1 MQSYAVV
8 STCSNWPPL
17 LWTCIRLSLLRSRR
31 LLLRWKGGF
40 AYVARKAYRLVRA
53 DRSTAS
59 CVVCRILYLGDY
71 SFGWVCFFFR
81 AHEVVLL
88 HFTQR
93 LLASSARGR
102 ALILN
107 TAKSVEM
114 LPSLSTNL
122 LLKLLQPLCK
132 ASCLRELVFV
142 DDDHS
147 ATACT
152 AFVGAHFLSAGNDTV
167 FSWTMRLTRRVGGI
181 KRLRAPAVATGGPRV
196 LARVGLRRTW
206 LGRVFLTLPLLLKD
220 PRGKEAL

>member
-71 SFGWVCFFFR
+71 SFELVCFFFR
-81 AHEVVLL
+81 AHEVILL

-93 LLASSARGR
+93 LLAGSTRGR
-102 ALILN
+102 ALVLN

-147 ATACT
+147 ATART
-152 AFVGAHFLSAGNDTV
+152 ALVGAHFLAPGNYSV
-167 FSWTMRLTRRVGGI
+167 FSGAARGACGVGVQRLG
-181 KRLRAPAVATGGPRV
+181 APAVAACCPRV
-196 LARVGLRRTW
+196 LCGVCLLR
-206 LGRVFLTLPLLLKD
+206 
-220 PRGKEAL
+220 